1 MFCATDNSV
10 WLAHSFAEMLRK
22 FSNSQG
28 MKTRNATDFDW
39 LGNKYAY
46 YLPLELARPCLD
58 KCRALKSLLRL

>member
-22 FSNSQG
+22 FSDSQG
-28 MKTRNATDFDW
+28 MKTRKATDVDW

-46 YLPLELARPCLD
+46 YLPLELAVPCLD
-58 KCRALKSLLRL
+58 KCHALKSQLRF

>member
-22 FSNSQG
+22 FSDSQG
-28 MKTRNATDFDW
+28 MKTRKATDVHW

-46 YLPLELARPCLD
+46 YLPLELAVRCLD
-58 KCRALKSLLRL
+58 KCHALNRN